1 MKRFAIIILVL
12 LLTGTFLS
20 AAPAKVRIKGTTA
33 SSGILSKFMGIDRLS
48 LKPETGSSEMVIPE
62 VYCRHWLILTI
73 GNEMSWIY
81 LLPGE
86 MLEVNGGKCRMAIF
100 RGRGEN

>member
-1 MKRFAIIILVL
+1 
-12 LLTGTFLS
+12 
-20 AAPAKVRIKGTTA
+20 
-33 SSGILSKFMGIDRLS
+33 MGIDRLS

-86 MLEVNGGKCRMAIF
+86 MLEVNAENAEWQF
-100 RGRGEN
+100 SRGRGEN